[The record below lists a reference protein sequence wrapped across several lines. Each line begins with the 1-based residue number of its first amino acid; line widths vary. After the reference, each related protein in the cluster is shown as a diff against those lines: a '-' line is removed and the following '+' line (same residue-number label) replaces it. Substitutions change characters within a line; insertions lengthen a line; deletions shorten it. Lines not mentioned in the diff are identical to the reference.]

1 MEQFVCDCGAEYGVI
16 VTDAAATPEC
26 KAHCLHCKKELM
38 ATREGRVL
46 QYTLLKR
53 CTKPATSLRLAHHRR
68 EVVRGERDGGQ
79 GPCAVTGYGPQPG
92 NLQALVII
100 TVEFDGPTEA
110 MTFTVLVPN
119 DGDEGMVRDQAIS
132 RAQDL
137 ARRFAESRRGN

>member
-1 MEQFVCDCGAEYGVI
+1 
-16 VTDAAATPEC
+16 
-26 KAHCLHCKKELM
+26 M
-38 ATREGRVL
+38 AVKIHA
-46 QYTLLKR
+46 Q
-53 CTKPATSLRLAHHRR
+53 
-68 EVVRGERDGGQ
+68 
-79 GPCAVTGYGPQPG
+79 VTGYGPQPG

>member
-1 MEQFVCDCGAEYGVI
+1 
-16 VTDAAATPEC
+16 
-26 KAHCLHCKKELM
+26 M
-38 ATREGRVL
+38 AVKVHA
-46 QYTLLKR
+46 Q
-53 CTKPATSLRLAHHRR
+53 
-68 EVVRGERDGGQ
+68 
-79 GPCAVTGYGPQPG
+79 VTGYGPQPG

-110 MTFTVLVPN
+110 MTFTVLLPN